1 MCVCVYDFVWCVSAS
16 IFLGRWFTVSSSL
29 RGLSSVEELLMKM
42 RVQLRKY
49 KIKLKTTEPVN
60 LPSFAIRETEAR
72 KRNFPKVTD
81 DLRGST
87 SHQDHSH
94 LPLIPLLT

>member
-1 MCVCVYDFVWCVSAS
+1 
-16 IFLGRWFTVSSSL
+16 
-29 RGLSSVEELLMKM
+29 MK
-42 RVQLRKY
+42 KA
-49 KIKLKTTEPVN
+49 N
-60 LPSFAIRETEAR
+60 LPFESKGLKCELCGKDLTPKMSGNVIFVRECDAQGHATDKIVDVVLVCKDCDPAFQAEAR